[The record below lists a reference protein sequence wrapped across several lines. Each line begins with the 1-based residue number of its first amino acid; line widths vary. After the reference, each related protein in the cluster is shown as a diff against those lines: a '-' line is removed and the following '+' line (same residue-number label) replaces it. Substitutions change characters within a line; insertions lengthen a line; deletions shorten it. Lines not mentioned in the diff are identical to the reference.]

1 MPWLLHA
8 GAGFER
14 AAPEPAPRG
23 RGVHTR
29 CGPFDAGTV
38 REVAATL
45 ASQALPPVS
54 ACEQREGECLSPRL
68 WLR

>member
-29 CGPFDAGTV
+29 CGPFDAGTPEPLGWD
-38 REVAATL
+38 R
-45 ASQALPPVS
+45 
-54 ACEQREGECLSPRL
+54 
-68 WLR
+68 